1 MSHLSHPS
9 PASAGAALRARTAAL
24 VALFDEVGKTRMH
37 GVPIL
42 NPALK
47 VEEVGFEVSNRPVA
61 LIPPAQAAPDCVADH
76 APPGAVGILV
86 TPWFMNLVW
95 FPLLRTDEP
104 DRAGSQ
110 RAHAVGA
117 ECFDFIAGYEA
128 GFGSYEACSLF
139 SPMFEFS
146 DQATAIATA
155 HAVLAELRRPPEPTP
170 APVSAPV
177 ARLEPGVAGRRAF
190 LLGRRSPPAGVAP

>member
-1 MSHLSHPS
+1 M
-9 PASAGAALRARTAAL
+9 LRARTAAL
-24 VALFDEVGKTRMH
+24 VALFDEVGKTRMQ

-47 VEEVGFEVSNRPVA
+47 VEEVGFEVSNQPVA
-61 LIPPAQAAPDCVADH
+61 LIPPAQAAPELVAKH
-76 APPGAVGILV
+76 GEPGAVGILV

-104 DRAGSQ
+104 DRAGSH

-128 GFGSYEACSLF
+128 GFGGYEACSLF

-155 HAVLAELRRPPEPTP
+155 HAVLAELRRPPEPEP
-170 APVSAPV
+170 ATASASASASV
-177 ARLEPGVAGRRAF
+177 ARLEPAVAGRRAF
-190 LLGRRSPPAGVAP
+190 LLGRRTPPAGVAP